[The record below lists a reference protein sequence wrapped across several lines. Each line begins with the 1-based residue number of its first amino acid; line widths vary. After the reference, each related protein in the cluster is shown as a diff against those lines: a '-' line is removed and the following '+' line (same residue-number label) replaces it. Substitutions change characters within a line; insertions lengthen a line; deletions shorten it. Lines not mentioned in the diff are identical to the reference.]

1 MPAEEVER
9 ASVAALLHDSAKHL
23 TPAELF
29 LACERYG
36 LPISDLDRQT
46 PQTLHPFVGA
56 EMVREHFSLF
66 DEDIL
71 NAIRYHTTARVGMS
85 RVEKLVYIA
94 DKIEENT
101 RNPLYSQKMTA
112 FLDFKD
118 PLSLDLTM
126 LYILDSTIQFLMSK
140 HQIIH
145 PRTVEARN
153 DFIAR
158 LRAEKRLLG
167 GKAL

>member
-9 ASVAALLHDSAKHL
+9 ASVAALLHDAAKL
-23 TPAELF
+23 MTPSEL
-29 LACERYG
+29 LSACERYG
-36 LPISDLDRQT
+36 LSLSDLDRQT

-56 EMVREHFSLF
+56 EMVREEFACF

-85 RVEKLVYIA
+85 QVEKLVYIA
-94 DKIEENT
+94 DKIEGNT

-112 FLDFKD
+112 FLDYKD

-140 HQIIH
+140 HQVIH
-145 PRTVEARN
+145 PRTVDARN
-153 DFIAR
+153 DFVIR
-158 LRAEKRLLG
+158 LRAERRL
-167 GKAL
+167 